1 MGSGYFQNKTNL
13 TKLTIDMQGI
23 ILYYPLYNERQK
35 MKELEMLEQYKKEVL
50 PNTDFA
56 VSWYAKK
63 YNKVIF
69 RVGNM
74 SKEGCRTWESDGKK
88 YMCFWDTVLE
98 RYTTCI
104 DPMITYKRKLS

>member
-1 MGSGYFQNKTNL
+1 MTNEIPEEI
-13 TKLTIDMQGI
+13 K
-23 ILYYPLYNERQK
+23 QK
-35 MKELEMLEQYKKEVL
+35 MDDLHNKS
-50 PNTDFA
+50 DFA
-56 VSWYAKK
+56 VSWHAKK

-69 RVGNM
+69 RLGNM

-104 DPMITYKRKLS
+104 DPMITYKRKVS

>member
-1 MGSGYFQNKTNL
+1 MKIDLEKIKKLPPDVRKEAEMNLTQSKEEIENKT
-13 TKLTIDMQGI
+13 
-23 ILYYPLYNERQK
+23 
-35 MKELEMLEQYKKEVL
+35 
-50 PNTDFA
+50 DFV

-69 RVGNM
+69 RVGNLN
-74 SKEGCRTWESDGKK
+74 KEGCRTWESNGKK

-104 DPMITYKRKLS
+104 DPMITYKRGVN

>member
-1 MGSGYFQNKTNL
+1 MESGTPEDLIRATRRNNQEDWYCVGCGYFQNKTNH
-13 TKLTIDMQGI
+13 TKLTIDIQGI

-35 MKELEMLEQYKKEVL
+35 MNRDKLAAMLEDKDILQK
-50 PNTDFA
+50 TDFA

-74 SKEGCRTWESDGKK
+74 SKEGCRTWER
-88 YMCFWDTVLE
+88 W
-98 RYTTCI
+98 
-104 DPMITYKRKLS
+104 